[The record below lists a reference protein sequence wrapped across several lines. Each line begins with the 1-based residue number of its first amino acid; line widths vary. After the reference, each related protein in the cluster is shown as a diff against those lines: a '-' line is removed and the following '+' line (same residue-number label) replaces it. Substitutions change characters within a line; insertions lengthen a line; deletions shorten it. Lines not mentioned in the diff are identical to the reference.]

1 MHITLIYIDYPYN
14 IRSNLFLEDVE
25 MPWINDIMSVITGKK
40 QDIGAI
46 KNKLQD
52 PNVVV
57 SDGELSAYIS
67 DINSRIKKMVKDL
80 KNMYGRYGVT
90 FNGFKALDLACDSL
104 RESLKDG
111 REEAYNNL
119 IKLESSITTEQKRHL
134 ALIRIAMTKEG
145 KRVIDMINSD
155 PNQKEVFV
163 KIFGERDVA
172 GKSDIDGLYQRLWS
186 EIHKLSEYILI
197 QKNKVY
203 H

>member
-1 MHITLIYIDYPYN
+1 
-14 IRSNLFLEDVE
+14 
-25 MPWINDIMSVITGKK
+25 MPWINEIMSVFTGKK
-40 QDIGAI
+40 QDIDAI
-46 KNKLQD
+46 KLKLQE
-52 PNVVV
+52 PGAVVTD
-57 SDGELSAYIS
+57 SELDAYIS
-67 DINSRIKKMVKDL
+67 DISSRIKRMVKDL

-145 KRVIDMINSD
+145 KRVMDMINSD
-155 PNQKEVFV
+155 PNQKAIFV
-163 KIFGERDVA
+163 KIFGERDVV
-172 GKSDIDGLYQRLWS
+172 GKTDVDGLYQRLWS